1 MIGAEVSIM
10 MKENIWNVPVQRAVA
25 FFRGQE
31 DVMEE
36 RTNVFVFRSCRI
48 ILKELKPASM
58 GIWSSKRIHM
68 RLEGEDVDVEEI
80 YHRFFLQFLSLG

>member
-1 MIGAEVSIM
+1 M
-10 MKENIWNVPVQRAVA
+10 MKENIWNVPLQRALA

-31 DVMEE
+31 DVTEE
-36 RTNVFVFRSCRI
+36 SVNVFVFRSCRI
-48 ILKELKPASM
+48 VMKELKPARSM

-68 RLEGEDVDVEEI
+68 RLEGEDTDVEAI

>member
-1 MIGAEVSIM
+1 MI
-10 MKENIWNVPVQRAVA
+10 KENIWNVPLQRAAA

-31 DVMEE
+31 DVTAES
-36 RTNVFVFRSCRI
+36 TNVFVFRSCRI
-48 ILKELKPASM
+48 TMKELKPASM

-68 RLEGEDVDVEEI
+68 RMEGEAADVEAI